1 MRNFE
6 IRRLK
11 DILFYINEKDRAT
24 HGIGKSG
31 QLSVRSSQTSY
42 SGRVF
47 YRKKSISP
55 PMEGGLYDPQ
65 HMKRSISPPKF
76 SKTGQ
81 ITP

>member
-55 PMEGGLYDPQ
+55 PHPLMEVGLYDPN
-65 HMKRSISPPKF
+65 I
-76 SKTGQ
+76 
-81 ITP
+81 

>member
-11 DILFYINEKDRAT
+11 DILFYINEKDRAI

-55 PMEGGLYDPQ
+55 PYGGW
-65 HMKRSISPPKF
+65 I
-76 SKTGQ
+76 
-81 ITP
+81 I